1 MDEAS
6 SIAVQIIECQATIT
20 LSGRDNYLVRF

>member
-1 MDEAS
+1 MKGLFFS
-6 SIAVQIIECQATIT
+6 RIRSPYQATIT